1 MAGKSRSFNF
11 ILLVCALIGAALFYG
26 CGGGGGGTSSD
37 PLPTSTTI
45 ITGSINSSDIRNN
58 MAYDG
63 NLLPEIRASGLVGA
77 RVWLESDYNTFGT
90 TSTDGK
96 FTIVNV
102 PPGRHRLVIMYK
114 ASDNTIYKKL
124 LSNEVSVDVGKTV
137 EVGAQDLSAIEDKA
151 SVRIPININT
161 STNANPGNVSVS
173 VWGEPGTMENG
184 QYYTPFMPE
193 KEAAAIVVSAP
204 GFQTTA
210 ITAVFTNE
218 LSVAPTLVPTS
229 ATNRA
234 PNVSLSA
241 SNFAVDKSRDI
252 ELNATVVDPDNNW
265 ATSTLWCN
273 AGTLRTYQTNTQ
285 SPFKFFW
292 TAPDRELIATI
303 SFTAIDQQ
311 GLAASSAVSVKV
323 GRGFPN
329 QPPVISAINISP
341 SDLEGSR
348 QYSLSAEVSDPDE
361 SVQNLNFYWAA
372 KLGEV
377 KPGNSVTPIWSTP
390 PLDVATTIDVSLT
403 VYDRFG
409 GQAAATRT
417 FTVNPTKPNNPPT
430 ATILTPAANTQ
441 FKQFAIATFT
451 ASGFDTEDGV
461 LTATDSFI
469 WNFPLPTGVKYGAT
483 VTVDLRN
490 HALGNFIAS
499 LTTKDSGSKS
509 STPVTR
515 TITIIGNSVPII
527 TQISIVPPAVD
538 SVYAKGTN
546 ITFQT
551 TGTDEEDGNLS
562 ADKFSWL
569 LGTSTTPI
577 TGNPVSKSD
586 FPVGTQSVK
595 VSAQDSNGD
604 LSVPQVA
611 TVSINAP
618 PIATEV
624 ISISAPARLWSAGT
638 PASYVAL
645 LNETVSLLAT
655 FTNEANDPYTTN
667 TLSWKS
673 RLGAGSEVEISNPAS
688 FNLTTAGV
696 HTIKVTANDGK
707 AGGSAATQTTLLV
720 NRRPTMSISSPSAT
734 IQVSQ
739 NQEIELVG
747 TGTGFIGNVPISSY
761 KWYDLPHATNINSPL
776 SEGTGLNSFI
786 TKLSVFGTHTITLEG
801 TDEYGTSS
809 ITTRLIFVNSTP
821 TVENLAP
828 ISGGVQVA
836 SGTRFD
842 TDTEVRFSATVKEND
857 NTDNLTIRWYLDSV
871 APTSQVATQTMTATP
886 AGVTVNLTSLN
897 FPTAIDAGVHHI
909 LCEVSDMWGLKSVA
923 STGVFIN
930 RLPYAQS
937 SKIKISTAQYATAPS
952 DIPVFLSTDPRKE
965 LSLSI
970 DDFDYELNSTINSY
984 DPAKIK
990 WYSTGSEISFA
1001 TGSTAIQTFPIGY
1014 NEVTVRLYDT
1024 FSDNP
1029 ALIDQA
1035 SNSYKVAF
1043 YVWQSRSMTNIP
1055 AGSVSLHGKD
1065 KALHFGVNN
1074 APRSIQVY
1082 DYIDGALPVIIQKT
1096 PPESYPLN
1104 ASATF
1109 SLTTGSSITKDG
1121 RVIALGKIGATD
1133 YLVEFPDAT
1142 APATHTFAEL
1152 ANATSIAFHPTD
1164 QTIAYFTNT
1173 SNQLVPFSPIT
1184 WGLIPGVNPVTEA
1197 ESKTFGQLG
1206 RVRYSPITTAYT
1218 SRVCVADT
1226 GNNRVVR
1233 FLQDTLANPRTV
1245 NASSPVDMACTNKR
1259 MLTLSNADS
1268 KVSLH
1273 DITSTSSKWLMD
1285 FGSPGTGAGEFNSP
1299 IAIYFYQNDLF
1310 ILESNRL
1317 QVIRSG
1323 ETDWLK

>member
-1 MAGKSRSFNF
+1 MAGKSRSLNF

-26 CGGGGGGTSSD
+26 CGGGGGGNASD
-37 PLPTSTTI
+37 PLPTSSTI
-45 ITGSINSSDIRNN
+45 ITGSVTSSDIAAN

-63 NLLPEIRASGLVGA
+63 NLLPETKARGLVGA
-77 RVWLESDYNTFGT
+77 RIWLESDYNTFGK

-102 PPGRHRLVIMYK
+102 PPGRHKLVVQFGTSNATY
-114 ASDNTIYKKL
+114 TKL
-124 LSNEVSVDVGKTV
+124 LDEVSVDIGKTV
-137 EVGAQDLSAIEDKA
+137 EVGAQVLSASNDKA
-151 SVRIPININT
+151 SVRIPINVNT
-161 STNANPGNVSVS
+161 STGTNPGNVSVS
-173 VWGEPGTMENG
+173 VWGEPGFFDEYSG
-184 QYYTPFMPE
+184 KYYTPLMPE
-193 KEAAAIVVSAP
+193 NTHATIFVSAP

-348 QYSLSAEVSDPDE
+348 QYSLSAEVSDLDE

-377 KPGNSVTPIWSTP
+377 KPGNSVTPTWSIP
-390 PLDVATTIDVSLT
+390 PLDVATTTDVSLT

-417 FTVNPTKPNNPPT
+417 FTVNPTKPNNPPS
-430 ATILTPAANTQ
+430 ATILTPADGTQ

-461 LTATDSFI
+461 LTATDSFK
-469 WNFPLPTGVKYGAT
+469 WDFPPPTGVKYGAT

-490 HALGNFIAS
+490 HALGNFTAS

-515 TITIIGNSVPII
+515 IITIVGNSAPTITP
-527 TQISIVPPAVD
+527 ISITPAAAD
-538 SVYAKGTN
+538 SVYQKGTS

-551 TGTDEEDGNLS
+551 TGTDEEDGNLAAGS
-562 ADKFSWL
+562 FYWL
-569 LGTSTTPI
+569 LATTTPVI
-577 TGNPVSKSD
+577 GNPVSKSD
-586 FPVGTQSVK
+586 FPVGTQLVK
-595 VSAQDSNGD
+595 VSAKDSNGD
-604 LSVPQVA
+604 LSVPQLA

-618 PIATEV
+618 PIATEA

-655 FTNEANDPYTTN
+655 FTNEANDPYPTN
-667 TLSWKS
+667 TLSWTS
-673 RLGAGSEVEISNPAS
+673 RLGAGSEVTIGNPAN
-688 FNLTTAGV
+688 FNLSTAGI
-696 HTIKVTANDGK
+696 HTIKVTANDGR

-747 TGTGFIGNVPISSY
+747 TGSGFIGNVPISSY
-761 KWYDLPHATNINSPL
+761 KWYDKPHATNLDSPI

-786 TKLSVFGTHTITLEG
+786 AKLSVFGTHTITLEG
-801 TDEYGTSS
+801 TDAYGTSS

-821 TVENLAP
+821 AVENLAP

-871 APTSQVATQTMTATP
+871 APASQVATQTMTATP
-886 AGVTVNLTSLN
+886 AGVTVNLTSLD
-897 FPTAIDAGVHHI
+897 FSTAMTAGVHHI
-909 LCEVSDMWGLKSVA
+909 FCEASDAWGLKSVA

-930 RLPYAQS
+930 KLPYAES
-937 SKIKISTAQYATAPS
+937 GKIKISTAQYATAPS

-970 DDFDYELNSTINSY
+970 DDFDYELNSTINAY
-984 DPAKIK
+984 DPTKIK

-1001 TGSTAIQTFPIGY
+1001 TGSTAIQTFPIGF
-1014 NEVTVRLYDT
+1014 NEVTVRLYDN

-1035 SNSYKVAF
+1035 SNSYKITF

-1055 AGSVSLHGKD
+1055 AGSVSLHGKTG
-1065 KALHFGVNN
+1065 ALHFGVNN
-1074 APRSIQVY
+1074 PPRSIEVY

-1104 ASATF
+1104 ATATF
-1109 SLTTGSSITKDG
+1109 TLTKGSSITQSN
-1121 RVIALGKIGATD
+1121 RVIALGTIGATD
-1133 YLVEFPDAT
+1133 YLVEFTDAT
-1142 APATHTFAEL
+1142 KPATHTFAEL
-1152 ANATSIAFHPTD
+1152 ANATSIAFHPAD

-1197 ESKTFGQLG
+1197 ASKAFGQLG

-1233 FLQDTLANPRTV
+1233 FLQDTLANPRVV
-1245 NASSPVDMACTNKR
+1245 NASSPVDMACTTKR

-1299 IAIYFYQNDLF
+1299 IAVYFYEKDLF
-1310 ILESNRL
+1310 VLEANRL

-1323 ETDWLK
+1323 EVDWLK